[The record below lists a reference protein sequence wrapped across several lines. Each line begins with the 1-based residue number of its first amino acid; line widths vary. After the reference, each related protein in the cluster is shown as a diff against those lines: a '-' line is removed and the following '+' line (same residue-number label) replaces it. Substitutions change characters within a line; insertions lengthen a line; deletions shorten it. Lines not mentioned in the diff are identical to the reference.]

1 MFTCP
6 NIYEMMTVFSDA
18 ATHATAVLVWRKQVG
33 CILLNSLYGVKL
45 ELMAVAH
52 GFKVRD

>member
-1 MFTCP
+1 
-6 NIYEMMTVFSDA
+6 MMTVFSDA